1 MAGKH
6 SPERV
11 IPCAAALVDTSGAAA
26 QIPIRQYEP
35 LKKNLDLV

>member
-6 SPERV
+6 SPEMV

-26 QIPIRQYEP
+26 QIHIRQYEP